1 MLPIKPWHTPWFQ
14 RCWNVKKGFILKSM
28 NHSIHTGA
36 HARTRTHTHHTRPW
50 IPLSKGRK
58 TVIKNQFSKQARFVP
73 PLKRRMWGIWTL
85 FYGIH
90 LLPEDNSEQH
100 WQLMDHISYLRD
112 VLFLKLKAE
121 KVIRF
126 AFTLAT
132 EWQGN
137 FHHTYSF
144 FFSSFSIFLFSLT
157 FAFILALSFFFFYLK
172 SSLGVSIS
180 H

>member
-1 MLPIKPWHTPWFQ
+1 MLPIQPWHTPWFQ

-28 NHSIHTGA
+28 NHSIHTGT
-36 HARTRTHTHHTRPW
+36 HARARTHAHHTRPW

-58 TVIKNQFSKQARFVP
+58 TVIKNQFSKQARFVL
-73 PLKRRMWGIWTL
+73 PLKRRVWGIWTL

-90 LLPEDNSEQH
+90 LLPEDNSEHH
-100 WQLMDHISYLRD
+100 WQIMDHISYLRN

-132 EWQGN
+132 EQQGN

-144 FFSSFSIFLFSLT
+144 FFFLHFPFSSSLLHSPLFL
-157 FAFILALSFFFFYLK
+157 LSFFL
-172 SSLGVSIS
+172 LEI
-180 H
+180 